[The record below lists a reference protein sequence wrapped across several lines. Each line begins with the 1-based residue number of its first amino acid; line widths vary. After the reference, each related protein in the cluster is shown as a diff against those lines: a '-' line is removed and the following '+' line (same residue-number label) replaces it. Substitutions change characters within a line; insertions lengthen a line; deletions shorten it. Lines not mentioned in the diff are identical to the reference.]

1 MKKILGIG
9 GGVLVVATM
18 LLSTGV
24 LAAFQQNQQT
34 SIKVVCP
41 SYDGENYL
49 ETLKTDVPAFGT
61 IYAGEQ
67 PTDWTPDGVYIG
79 VWGIKTNGN
88 FIKLGYLAGYYKG
101 NLKRGSYVGVW
112 NTTDNS
118 QTGRLV
124 GAYRNIFTIGRFNI
138 TGGNNRIPFVGF
150 LLKNATHFG
159 GKIMPAVGDQIIY
172 VYGRHQ
178 PLNRE
183 NGMNSQ
189 INSEI
194 SQSQCLIN
202 QQAKLQNINMNKNIC
217 RKTTS

>member
-1 MKKILGIG
+1 MEKILGIG
-9 GGVLVVATM
+9 ASIFIVATM

-24 LAAFQQNQQT
+24 IAAVQQNQQA
-34 SIKVVCP
+34 SIKVAY

-79 VWGIKTNGN
+79 VWGVKINGN
-88 FIKLGYLAGYYKG
+88 FTKLGYLAGYYKG
-101 NLKRGSYVGVW
+101 TLKRGSYVGAW

-118 QTGRLV
+118 YTGRLV
-124 GAYRNIFTIGRFNI
+124 GAYRNIFTIGRINI
-138 TGGNNRIPFVGF
+138 TGGNRFPFVGF

-178 PLNRE
+178 PLN
-183 NGMNSQ
+183 NLNCMNSQ
-189 INSEI
+189 INCEI
-194 SQSQCLIN
+194 SQSQCLLN
-202 QQAKLQNINMNKNIC
+202 KQAKAQNINMNENIC
-217 RKTTS
+217 RKTTN

>member
-1 MKKILGIG
+1 MKKILGLGASIFI
-9 GGVLVVATM
+9 VIIM

-24 LAAFQQNQQT
+24 IATIQQSQQVSVKAAY
-34 SIKVVCP
+34 
-41 SYDGENYL
+41 SYDEENYL

-67 PTDWTPDGVYIG
+67 PTDWTPDGVYVG
-79 VWGIKTNGN
+79 VWGVKINDD
-88 FIKLGYLAGYYKG
+88 FAKLGYLAGYYKG
-101 NLKRGSYVGVW
+101 TLKRGSYVGAW

-138 TGGNNRIPFVGF
+138 TGGDNRIPFVGF

-172 VYGRHQ
+172 VYGIHQ
-178 PLNRE
+178 PLNRI
-183 NGMNSQ
+183 NGMSSQ
-189 INSEI
+189 VNEEI
-194 SQSQCLIN
+194 SHSQCLLN
-202 QQAKLQNINMNKNIC
+202 KQTNGQTINMNENIC
-217 RKTTS
+217 RKTTN